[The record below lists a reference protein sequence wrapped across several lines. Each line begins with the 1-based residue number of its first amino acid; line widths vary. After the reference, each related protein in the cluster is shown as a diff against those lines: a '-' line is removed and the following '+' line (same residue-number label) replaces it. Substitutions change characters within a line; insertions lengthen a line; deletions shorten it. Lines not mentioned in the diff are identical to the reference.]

1 MDEISMGEKG
11 RQDLISIANNHGN
24 QSFGILSSAHD
35 LLKAL
40 PGMDELKARKLI
52 YGVVNSTN
60 PTTTTSSSS
69 TNNNSAPVST
79 VPSASTSFQVNNFK
93 DLCHLSQRDL
103 KNLFGP
109 ESGSRL
115 FRFIHDEVDRL

>member
-1 MDEISMGEKG
+1 MGKKG
-11 RQDLISIANNHGN
+11 WQDLISTANNHGN
-24 QSFGILSSAHD
+24 QGFGILSSAHD

-40 PGMDELKARKLI
+40 PGMEEIKARKLII

-60 PTTTTSSSS
+60 PATTTSSSS
-69 TNNNSAPVST
+69 TNNNNAPVST

-93 DLCHLSQRDL
+93 HLCHLSQQDL

-115 FRFIHDEVDRL
+115 FRFIHDEVN